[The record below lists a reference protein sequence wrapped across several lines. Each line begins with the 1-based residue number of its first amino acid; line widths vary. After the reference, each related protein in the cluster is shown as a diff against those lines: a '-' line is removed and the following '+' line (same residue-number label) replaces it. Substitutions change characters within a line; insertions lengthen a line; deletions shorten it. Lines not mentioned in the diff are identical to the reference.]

1 MIDLRS
7 DTVTRPTP
15 PMREAMM
22 SAPVGDDV
30 FGEDPT
36 VNALQERIAAHFGH
50 EAALFCPSGTMTNQI
65 AIRVHT
71 QPGDEVICADVSH
84 VYLYEGGGIARN
96 SGASVRL
103 IAGDRGRMGAQD
115 VLNNINGDDSHLART
130 RLVSLEDTVNK
141 GGGCCYDLD
150 AIKAVSQ
157 AARGAGL
164 GMHLD
169 GARVFNALV
178 HKGHNAIDYG
188 AQFDSISVCFSKGL
202 GAPVGSAL
210 IGNRDFIKEAHRIRK
225 TFGGGMRQAGFLAGA
240 VNYALD
246 HHVERLA
253 EDHQRAHALAAL
265 VSERPEVN
273 EVLSVETNIV
283 IFSLKDMDADQWV
296 KWAAERG
303 LLCVPFGKDKVRFVT
318 HLDFGDD
325 ELGEV
330 KRILA
335 TS

>member
-7 DTVTRPTP
+7 DTVTLPTP
-15 PMREAMM
+15 AMREAMM
-22 SAPVGDDV
+22 AAPVGDDV

-36 VNALQERIAAHFGH
+36 VNLLQERIAAYFGH

-103 IAGDRGRMGAQD
+103 VSGDNGRMSAAD
-115 VLNNINGDDSHLART
+115 VTANINADDSHLART

-141 GGGCCYDLD
+141 GGGCCYDLA
-150 AIKAVSQ
+150 AIEEVSKAT
-157 AARGAGL
+157 RGNGL

-169 GARVFNALV
+169 GARLFNALV
-178 HKGHNAIDYG
+178 AKGHDPIAYG
-188 AQFDSISVCFSKGL
+188 QHFDSISVCFSKGL

-210 IGNRDFIKEAHRIRK
+210 IGSRDFIREAHRIRK

-240 VNYALD
+240 VVHALD
-246 HHVERLA
+246 HHVDRLA
-253 EDHQRAHALAAL
+253 EDHRRAEAMAQLIAQDER
-265 VSERPEVN
+265 VSKVMP
-273 EVLSVETNIV
+273 VETNIV
-283 IFSLKDMDADQWV
+283 IFELSEMTATQWV
-296 KWAAERG
+296 EWATKRG
-303 LLCVPFGKDKVRFVT
+303 VLAVPFGPKKVRLVT
-318 HLDFGDD
+318 HLNIDD
-325 ELGEV
+325 QDVKTFAEALGF
-330 KRILA
+330 
-335 TS
+335 